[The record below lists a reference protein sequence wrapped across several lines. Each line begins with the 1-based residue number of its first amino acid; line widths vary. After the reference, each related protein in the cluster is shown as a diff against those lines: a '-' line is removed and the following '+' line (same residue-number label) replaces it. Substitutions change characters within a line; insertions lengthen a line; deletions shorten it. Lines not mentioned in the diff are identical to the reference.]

1 MGGQIEFVSE
11 CHINGVKFPK
21 GSIVN
26 EADVPA
32 EWLVGGMRHG
42 FVCRPSDASAVALAD
57 SISNVPETIPE
68 TIPETVIPY

>member
-1 MGGQIEFVSE
+1 MGGQIQFRDE
-11 CHINGVKFPK
+11 CHINGCKFPK

-32 EWLVGGMRHG
+32 DWLAGAMRHG
-42 FVCRPSDASAVALAD
+42 FVCRASDVARAAAGD

-68 TIPETVIPY
+68 TVIPV